1 MRNYLAVVDKDPES
15 AFGLWFPDVPGCF
28 SAADEEADIM
38 PNAVEA
44 LRLYAEDDTLPP
56 PSPHVTIVAR
66 EDVRDSLAQGAY
78 LLSVPMIEADTAVVR
93 ANVTFERGMLR
104 AIDEAARRLGVT
116 RSAFLASAARDKIE
130 MRR

>member
-56 PSPHVTIVAR
+56 P
-66 EDVRDSLAQGAY
+66 
-78 LLSVPMIEADTAVVR
+78 LLT
-93 ANVTFERGMLR
+93 
-104 AIDEAARRLGVT
+104 
-116 RSAFLASAARDKIE
+116 
-130 MRR
+130 